1 MIIANWAD
9 LLLVSLKSVWLQ
21 LLSFLPNLAGAVVML
36 VLGLLVAVVVERLVE
51 RLVHHAKLDM
61 LLQKLKV
68 NEYLHQANLQL
79 NSGDFLGKVA
89 YWLVLLSFVLTASDI
104 LGFDALSVFISD
116 VLFYIPNI
124 VVAFLIM
131 IATLIVAKFMRGLVT
146 ASVLG
151 VKLSS
156 GKFLGLVAWWTVF
169 VFGALTALSQL
180 GVATTI
186 VNGVVVSFL
195 IMLSLAGGLAFGLG
209 GKDEA
214 SRLLSRLREDWGK

>member
-1 MIIANWAD
+1 MVILNWTD

-21 LLSFLPNLAGAVVML
+21 LLSFLPNLAGAAVML

-51 RLVHHAKLDM
+51 RLLHHVKLDS

-68 NEYLHQANLQL
+68 DEYLHQANLRL

-104 LGFDALSVFISD
+104 LGFDALSIFISD
-116 VLFYIPNI
+116 ILFYIPNI
-124 VVAFLIM
+124 VVAFLVM
-131 IATLIVAKFMRGLVT
+131 IATLIVAKFMRSLVT

-151 VKLSS
+151 VKLSA

-186 VNGVVVSFL
+186 VNGVVVSLL
-195 IMLSLAGGLAFGLG
+195 IMLALAGGLAFGLG

-214 SRLLSRLREDWGK
+214 SRLLSKLREEWDR